1 MRRASAAS
9 WGGFGEIP
17 ANNTATGN
25 LFEDDDLIGGPGA
38 DLVTPVI
45 GADGFATVPPSLES
59 FTFLNDLDVEETVFV
74 SGTYTTSLGGTIE
87 VVIPAADYA
96 DRIPDHE
103 SRARFDRFMA
113 QAQAVHEMPYEKSG
127 SEAYLAASK
136 MLIRRGDIVMA
147 VWDGTPADGK
157 GGTADAVKHAKD
169 HNREVL
175 VVWPAGATR
184 G

>member
-1 MRRASAAS
+1 MF
-9 WGGFGEIP
+9 GGQ
-17 ANNTATGN
+17 ANGSPW
-25 LFEDDDLIGGPGA
+25 EVLIGVTCLARGA
-38 DLVTPVI
+38 DQI
-45 GADGFATVPPSLES
+45 FAQAV
-59 FTFLNDLDVEETVFV
+59 LD
-74 SGTYTTSLGGTIE
+74 LGGTIE